1 MSPLG
6 YLWGLSGLWSGHI
19 CCGGGRNVS
28 VCPGSGVLPAPSHLL
43 LVAVQLRLSHL
54 PGFTQREMVGQG
66 RSQAPAL
73 RGVCFALALSCG
85 RMLRL
90 LQVFMSLD
98 LLHGD
103 AS

>member
-6 YLWGLSGLWSGHI
+6 YLWGPSCLWSGHI

-28 VCPGSGVLPAPSHLL
+28 VCLGPGVLPASSHLL
-43 LVAVQLRLSHL
+43 LVAVQQSFSHL

-66 RSQAPAL
+66 RPQAPAL
-73 RGVCFALALSCG
+73 RGVCFALVLSCG
-85 RMLRL
+85 RMLRFL
-90 LQVFMSLD
+90 RVFMSLK